1 MSHHRISRRP
11 RLARLARLAGV
22 VAVALAGAP
31 VAHAVDVDDGAD
43 QAGTPTPWL
52 ADYEGDTIDL
62 RNGWDG
68 ARACYSDGVVSTC
81 FDDEAAM
88 LAATGDGTTTSGWRR
103 AACSSSV
110 RLYSGTS
117 YSGSVLWLSTQFS
130 FLNLSNYG
138 FNNIT
143 SSYRIG
149 ACGSTFY
156 DLNNGGAPQYG
167 GATWA
172 GASSASMLAGWDNRV
187 SSVFIGS

>member
-1 MSHHRISRRP
+1 
-11 RLARLARLAGV
+11 
-22 VAVALAGAP
+22 
-31 VAHAVDVDDGAD
+31 
-43 QAGTPTPWL
+43 
-52 ADYEGDTIDL
+52 
-62 RNGWDG
+62 
-68 ARACYSDGVVSTC
+68 
-81 FDDEAAM
+81 M
-88 LAATGDGTTTSGWRR
+88 LAALGVPSEPVAAGATAGNWRR

-138 FNNIT
+138 FNNVT

-149 ACGSTFY
+149 ACDAVFY